1 MNLYENLFNE
11 DNRLLYLHTIFI
23 MKLLE
28 QLIGIHA
35 PSGSESRMK
44 EFLLNYVR
52 ENQKEW
58 SVQPKIIEGEFIH
71 DNLILVFGKPRTAIF
86 AHMDSIGFTVR
97 YQNQLVPI
105 GGPEAET
112 GYHLVGADGFGPI
125 DCKLLVDEDNHL
137 FYDFPRAIATGT
149 TLTFKPELQI
159 KEDKITGP
167 YMDNR
172 LGIYNALKV
181 AETLENGII
190 VFSSYE
196 EQGGGSVPMLV
207 DYIQKNFP
215 IKQALIS
222 DITWATE
229 GVRHGEGVAISM
241 RDRNIP
247 RRVFLDRLLALAD
260 ESAIPYQL
268 EVEGGGSSDGREVHM
283 SPYAIDWCFI
293 GAPESNVHSPTETVH
308 IADVESMIAMYQYLM
323 QKL

>member
-1 MNLYENLFNE
+1 
-11 DNRLLYLHTIFI
+11 

-35 PSGSESRMK
+35 PSGSEFRVK
-44 EFLLNYVR
+44 EFLLKYVR
-52 ENQKEW
+52 ENQDKW

-112 GYHLVGADGFGPI
+112 GYHLVGEDGFGPI

-159 KEDKITGP
+159 KKDEVTGP

-196 EQGGGSVPMLV
+196 EHGGGSVPMLV
-207 DYIQKNFP
+207 EYIQQNFP
-215 IKQALIS
+215 VKQALIS

-229 GVRHGEGVAISM
+229 GVKHGEGVAISM

-247 RRVFLDRLLALAD
+247 RRVFLDKLLALAD
-260 ESAIPYQL
+260 ESKIPYQL

-283 SPYAIDWCFI
+283 SPHAIDWCFI

-308 IADVESMIAMYQYLM
+308 IADIESMIAMYQYLM
-323 QKL
+323 KKL